1 LADST
6 SARPK
11 HSGGFFGLMGDA
23 VRGALV
29 LAIIVIIFNYIY
41 YWATGKSGH
50 WQILATLAAGFGTL
64 AAISSGVDE
73 RIGKSAVAGEGRFA
87 SYLRVVVPALVMPPM
102 LVFVLL
108 FIFLLAL
115 DVFAVPISDDELTTK
130 LVPLIF
136 LALGCGLLVG
146 IFGAFFATC
155 SHAYKRREFLPLAI
169 AGAVLNGAIWGAA
182 ILFVAAAA
190 WFNWQHG
197 TLVPWNTIP
206 IIVVVGAIIGV
217 AFELW
222 RTFGKPRDRST
233 AGTIGGPISFLAE
246 TAGRGKVLV
255 VGLWFAGIG
264 FILLWWSV
272 RPLLTALENRAGA
285 PDDWLWPAIGTA
297 VGGYFF
303 LARGVGPIWNAI
315 RWSSLSTE
323 THGLARLAT
332 IRELR
337 SAGLAPCKSGIYLG
351 QFLDNGAT
359 IDTVGYPGPVHL
371 ITIGPTGSGKGTGL
385 IIPNLSE
392 LRRSILII
400 DPKGEAAAITARK
413 RAQFGR
419 VIMLNPF
426 QLFVRE
432 KPWLKS
438 NGFNPLLLLDPKSDS
453 FHDDATGIAEALVR
467 VEGTQPHWSESAQDL
482 VAALVMYEVIV
493 NGDAASLG
501 NVRAMLTE
509 PYGQDREG
517 DPIGLSKRLQHM
529 YSLNY
534 APLNAKIGRLM
545 HVTNEMRSIL
555 SAAMTQTR
563 FLDSPPV
570 AADLA
575 SRNRFSFGRM
585 KEEIITVY
593 LILPAT
599 ELTRHSN
606 WLRLIIASAL
616 QSLLATP
623 RSQKLVPVT
632 FLLDEFAQLGHLP
645 AISNAMNIARS
656 FGIQLW
662 PVIQDLN
669 QLKSI
674 YGENW
679 ENFMSACA
687 TLTAFAPRDLFTA
700 SYLSRRFGDKTV
712 IVESEN
718 VRPESGLPGGG
729 RSPQGLPLFRP
740 EELMRMPAGQML
752 CLAAPVEYP
761 FMTQAPG
768 YWKTAFGRG
777 LDENPYRPS

>member
-1 LADST
+1 MADS
-6 SARPK
+6 ANAVPQ
-11 HSGGFFGLMGDA
+11 HSGGFFSFVGRVFGSAIATAIFALMLNSAFRWASGREVHWGLLAALGA
-23 VRGALV
+23 VFG
-29 LAIIVIIFNYIY
+29 
-41 YWATGKSGH
+41 
-50 WQILATLAAGFGTL
+50 ILAG
-64 AAISSGVDE
+64 IGVELQD
-73 RIGKSAVAGEGRFA
+73 RIGKFAVAGESRLA
-87 SYLRVVVPALVMPPM
+87 SYLRVVVPTVLVPPALVTFLMIIA
-102 LVFVLL
+102 L
-108 FIFLLAL
+108 FIMSFSGQYPPLAAE
-115 DVFAVPISDDELTTK
+115 D
-130 LVPLIF
+130 VPLVVGFLIGSALFVGIFSGF
-136 LALGCGLLVG
+136 LALCAHAYTRRELLPLVVFGTIVQGATLGGALLVLALWVWSKWQGG
-146 IFGAFFATC
+146 ISLSWDWTLLVFIGAVFGA
-155 SHAYKRREFLPLAI
+155 
-169 AGAVLNGAIWGAA
+169 
-182 ILFVAAAA
+182 
-190 WFNWQHG
+190 
-197 TLVPWNTIP
+197 
-206 IIVVVGAIIGV
+206 
-217 AFELW
+217 AFELF
-222 RTFGKPRDRST
+222 RRFARPRGWAT
-233 AGTIGGPISFLAE
+233 AGRSIGLLAE
-246 TAGRGKVLV
+246 AAGRGKVVV
-255 VGLWFAGIG
+255 VGLCFGAIG
-264 FILLWWSV
+264 FGLLSLSA
-272 RPLLTALENRAGA
+272 RPLLAALRNGGA
-285 PDDWLWPAIGTA
+285 PGDWVLPGVGFA
-297 VGGYFF
+297 VGGYIL
-303 LARGVGPIWNAI
+303 LARAVGPVWTALH
-315 RWSSLSTE
+315 WSSLGSD
-323 THGLARLAT
+323 THGQSRWAT

-337 SAGLAPCKSGIYLG
+337 NAGLAPCKNGIYLG
-351 QFLDNGAT
+351 QFFDNGAAL
-359 IDTVGYPGPVHL
+359 DTVGYPGEVHL
-371 ITIGPTGSGKGTGL
+371 ISIGPTGAGKGTGL

-392 LRRSILII
+392 ARRSILII

-432 KPWLKS
+432 RPWLKS
-438 NGFNPLLLLDPKSDS
+438 NGFNPLLMLDPNSDS

-493 NGDAASLG
+493 NGDAATLG

-517 DPIGLSKRLQHM
+517 DPVGLSKRLQHM

-575 SRNRFSFGRM
+575 SRDRFSFGRM

-606 WLRLIIASAL
+606 WLRLVIASAL

-645 AISNAMNIARS
+645 AISNAMNMARS
-656 FGIQLW
+656 FGVQVW
-662 PVIQDLN
+662 PIVQDLN

-674 YGENW
+674 YKDNW
-679 ENFMSACA
+679 ENFISACA

-700 SYLSRRFGDKTV
+700 SYLSRRFGNKTV

-718 VRPESGLPGGG
+718 VRPDSGLPGGA